1 MATEPF
7 DAWSVVPE
15 RNPLEDLKELTK
27 QAVEYS
33 KNARPP
39 RGITPSEVGV
49 IQSLALALGQEAT
62 KVKDGKFLGMV
73 VVKA

>member
-7 DAWSVVPE
+7 DVWSVVPE

-27 QAVEYS
+27 QAVEDHRR
-33 KNARPP
+33 ARPP

-49 IQSLALALGQEAT
+49 IQRLALALGQEVPE
-62 KVKDGKFLGMV
+62 VKDGKFLGMV

>member
-1 MATEPF
+1 MRGP
-7 DAWSVVPE
+7 WCQ

-39 RGITPSEVGV
+39 RGIIPSEVGM
-49 IQSLALALGQEAT
+49 IQRLALSLGQEVPE
-62 KVKDGKFLGMV
+62 VKDGKFLGMV
-73 VVKA
+73 VVGP